1 MVWTH
6 GRAAHRMVVGVLRLT
21 ASDAQHGASCAAARL
36 LHMGL
41 VSGDRIAIAPGHEKD
56 IDQAQLQQSSIM
68 VSVWA
73 ALSIGVIPV
82 MVNPD
87 LSERE
92 RDYILRDSAPSVVF
106 DTTASLVALSSSFE
120 ESYPLPPYSLPPYP
134 LGRPMHYTSGTTGK
148 PKGVWSGVLAP
159 EAAAGLWATEIA
171 MWGCSSGDTSLVH
184 GPLTHSGPLRF
195 ALYSLLAGGDVLL
208 PGWFDAE
215 LHAAAIAEH
224 RPTIAFVVPS
234 HMQRLLERP
243 GGLPESP
250 YRMLVHAGSACPPVL
265 KQAIHEWA
273 GTENVWEFYGST
285 EGQFTTMPGTQ
296 WALRPGSVGRAR
308 PERELRTIDG
318 TIWCAPPEYGYF
330 EYWGDP
336 EKTAAA
342 WRVIDGKR
350 WFTVGDLGRLD
361 DEGYLYIEGRR
372 EDLIITGGMNVYPAE
387 LEGEI
392 LAFDGVRDAAVFGV
406 PDERWGQK
414 VCAAVV
420 GDVDIKALGTRLRR
434 DLAGYKQPKE
444 LFVLEQLPR
453 TASGK
458 IQRLK
463 VAGLLGLE

>member
-1 MVWTH
+1 M
-6 GRAAHRMVVGVLRLT
+6 LRLT
-21 ASDAQHGASCAAARL
+21 ATQARQGASWVAARL
-36 LHMGL
+36 LQMG
-41 VSGDRIAIAPGHEKD
+41 VTPGDRIAIAPHNEKD
-56 IDQAQLQQSSIM
+56 IDQAQRQQSSIIM
-68 VSVWA
+68 SMWG

-92 RDYILRDSAPSVVF
+92 RDYILLDSLPSIVF
-106 DTTASLVALSSSFE
+106 DTTESLVALCSHFE
-120 ESYPLPPYSLPPYP
+120 ESHPLPSYP

-148 PKGVWSGVLAP
+148 PKGVWSGVLTP
-159 EAAAGLWATEIA
+159 KAAAGLWETEIA
-171 MWGCSSGDTSLVH
+171 MWDCSSRDTSLVH

-195 ALYSLLAGGDVLL
+195 ALYTLLAGGDVLL

-215 LHAAAIAEH
+215 LHAVAIAEH
-224 RPTIAFVVPS
+224 RPSIAFVVPS
-234 HMQRLLERP
+234 HMQRLFERS

-250 YRMLVHAGSACPPVL
+250 YRMLVHAGAACPPVL
-265 KQAIHEWA
+265 KQAIHDWA
-273 GTENVWEFYGST
+273 GAENVWEFYGST

-296 WALRPGSVGRAR
+296 WALWPGSVGKAR
-308 PERELRTIDG
+308 PERELRIIDG

-342 WRVIDGKR
+342 WRVIDGRR
-350 WFTVGDLGRLD
+350 WFTVGDLGRLND
-361 DEGYLYIEGRR
+361 QGYLYIEGRR

-387 LEGEI
+387 LEAEI
-392 LAFDGVRDAAVFGV
+392 LAFDGVHDVAVFGV
-406 PDERWGQK
+406 TDERWGQK

-420 GDVDIKALGTRLRR
+420 GNADLDLNALSTRLRQ

-444 LFVLEQLPR
+444 FFVVDQLPR

-463 VAGLLGLE
+463 VAGELGLE

>member
-1 MVWTH
+1 
-6 GRAAHRMVVGVLRLT
+6 VLRLT
-21 ASDAQHGASCAAARL
+21 ATQARQGASWAAARL
-36 LHMGL
+36 LHMG
-41 VSGDRIAIAPGHEKD
+41 VTPGGRIAIAPRNEKD
-56 IDQAQLQQSSIM
+56 IDQAQCQQSSIIM
-68 VSVWA
+68 SVWG

-92 RDYILRDSAPSVVF
+92 REYILRDSAPTAVF
-106 DTTASLVALSSSFE
+106 DTTASLVALCSSLE
-120 ESYPLPPYSLPPYP
+120 ESHPLPPYPLPTYPLPTYP

-148 PKGVWSGVLAP
+148 PKGVWSGVLTP
-159 EAAAGLWATEIA
+159 ESAAGLWETEVS
-171 MWGCSSGDTSLVH
+171 MWDCSSRDTSLVH

-195 ALYSLLAGGDVLL
+195 ALYTLLAGGDVLL

-215 LHAAAIAEH
+215 LHAKAIAEH
-224 RPTIAFVVPS
+224 RPSIAFVVPS
-234 HMQRLLERP
+234 HMQRLFERC

-250 YRMLVHAGSACPPVL
+250 YRMLVHAGAACPPVL
-265 KQAIHEWA
+265 KQAIHDWVGA
-273 GTENVWEFYGST
+273 ENVWEFYGST
-285 EGQFTTMPGTQ
+285 EGQFTTMLGTQ
-296 WALRPGSVGRAR
+296 WALRPGSVGKAR
-308 PERELRTIDG
+308 PERELRIIDG

-342 WRVIDGKR
+342 WRVIDGRR

-361 DEGYLYIEGRR
+361 DQGYLYIEGRR

-387 LEGEI
+387 LEAEI
-392 LAFDGVRDAAVFGV
+392 LAFDGVHDVAVFGV

-420 GDVDIKALGTRLRR
+420 GNVDLDLNALSTRLRQ

-444 LFVLEQLPR
+444 VFVVDQLPR

-463 VAGLLGLE
+463 VAGELGLE

>member
-1 MVWTH
+1 MTRSH
-6 GRAAHRMVVGVLRLT
+6 GHNARTRLGLVLRLT
-21 ASDAQHGASCAAARL
+21 ASEARQRASWAAARL

-41 VSGDRIAIAPGHEKD
+41 VSGDRIAIAPRHEKD
-56 IDQAQLQQSSIM
+56 IEQAQLQQSRITI
-68 VSVWA
+68 SVWA

-92 RDYILRDSAPSVVF
+92 HEYILRDSAPGVVF
-106 DTTASLVALSSSFE
+106 NTTESLVALTSDFKV
-120 ESYPLPPYSLPPYP
+120 PHSLPLDP

-148 PKGVWSGVLAP
+148 PKGVWSGVLTP
-159 EAAAGLWATEIA
+159 EAAAGLWATEID
-171 MWGCSSGDTSLVH
+171 MWGCSSSDTSLVH

-195 ALYSLLAGGDVLL
+195 ALYSLMAGGDVLL
-208 PGWFDAE
+208 PGWFDAD

-243 GGLPESP
+243 SGLPDSP
-250 YRMLVHAGSACPPVL
+250 YRMLVHAGSACPPVI
-265 KQAIHEWA
+265 KEAIHEWA
-273 GTENVWEFYGST
+273 GAENVWEFYGST
-285 EGQFTTMPGTQ
+285 EGQFTVMPGTQ
-296 WALRPGSVGRAR
+296 WASRPGSVGRAR
-308 PERELRTIDG
+308 PERELRIIDG

-336 EKTAAA
+336 EKTAAS
-342 WRVIDGKR
+342 WREIDGKR

-361 DEGYLYIEGRR
+361 VDGYLYIEGRR
-372 EDLIITGGMNVYPAE
+372 EDLIISGGMNVYPAE

-392 LAFDGVRDAAVFGV
+392 LACDGVHDVAVFGV
-406 PDERWGQK
+406 TDERWGQK
-414 VCAAVV
+414 VCAAIV
-420 GDVDIKALGTRLRR
+420 GDVDLDLSALAMRLRQS
-434 DLAGYKQPKE
+434 LAGYKQPKE
-444 LFVLEQLPR
+444 FFVVEQLPR

-463 VAGLLGLE
+463 VPRQLGLE

>member
-1 MVWTH
+1 M
-6 GRAAHRMVVGVLRLT
+6 LRLT
-21 ASDAQHGASCAAARL
+21 ATQARQGASWVAARL
-36 LHMGL
+36 LHMGV
-41 VSGDRIAIAPGHEKD
+41 VSGDRIAIAPHNEKD
-56 IDQAQLQQSSIM
+56 IDQAQSQQSSIIM
-68 VSVWA
+68 AMWG

-92 RDYILRDSAPSVVF
+92 REYILRDSAPSVVF
-106 DTTASLVALSSSFE
+106 DTTASLVALTSSCE
-120 ESYPLPPYSLPPYP
+120 ESYPLPPYP

-148 PKGVWSGVLAP
+148 PKGVWSGVLTP
-159 EAAAGLWATEIA
+159 EAAAGLWATEIE
-171 MWGCSSGDTSLVH
+171 MWDCSSRDTSLVH

-195 ALYSLLAGGDVLL
+195 ALYTLLAGGDVLL

-215 LHAAAIAEH
+215 LHSIAIAEH
-224 RPTIAFVVPS
+224 RPSIAFVVPS

-243 GGLPESP
+243 GGLAQSP

-265 KQAIHEWA
+265 KNAIHEWA
-273 GTENVWEFYGST
+273 GAENVWEVYGST

-308 PERELRTIDG
+308 PERELQIIDG

-330 EYWGDP
+330 EYWGAP
-336 EKTAAA
+336 EKTAAS
-342 WRVIDGKR
+342 WQVIDGRR

-361 DEGYLYIEGRR
+361 DQGYLFIEGRR

-387 LEGEI
+387 LEAEI
-392 LAFDGVRDAAVFGV
+392 LAFDGVHDVAVFGV

-420 GDVDIKALGTRLRR
+420 GNPDLDLNALSTRLRQ

-444 LFVLEQLPR
+444 FFVVDQLPR

-463 VAGLLGLE
+463 VAGQLGLE

>member
-1 MVWTH
+1 M
-6 GRAAHRMVVGVLRLT
+6 GVT
-21 ASDAQHGASCAAARL
+21 P
-36 LHMGL
+36 
-41 VSGDRIAIAPGHEKD
+41 GDRVAIAPHNEKD
-56 IDQAQLQQSSIM
+56 IDQAQRQQSSIIM
-68 VSVWA
+68 SVWG
-73 ALSIGVIPV
+73 ALSVGVIPV

-92 RDYILRDSAPSVVF
+92 RDYILGDCAPSIVF
-106 DTTASLVALSSSFE
+106 DTTASLVALSSSFQ
-120 ESYPLPPYSLPPYP
+120 ESCPLPPYPLPPYP

-148 PKGVWSGVLAP
+148 PKGVWSGVLTSK
-159 EAAAGLWATEIA
+159 AAAGLWATEIA
-171 MWGCSSGDTSLVH
+171 MWDCSSRDTSLVH

-195 ALYSLLAGGDVLL
+195 AFYTLLAGGDVLL

-215 LHAAAIAEH
+215 LHAAATAEH
-224 RPTIAFVVPS
+224 RPSIAFVVPS
-234 HMQRLLERP
+234 HMQRLFERP
-243 GGLPESP
+243 GGLADSP
-250 YRMLVHAGSACPPVL
+250 YRMLVHAGSACPPVV
-265 KQAIHEWA
+265 KEAIHEWA
-273 GTENVWEFYGST
+273 GPENVWEFYGST
-285 EGQFTTMPGTQ
+285 EGQFTSMPGTQ

-308 PERELRTIDG
+308 PERELRIIDG

-336 EKTAAA
+336 EKTTAA

-350 WFTVGDLGRLD
+350 WFTAGDLGRLD

-392 LAFDGVRDAAVFGV
+392 LAFDGVHDVAVFGV

-420 GDVDIKALGTRLRR
+420 GNVDLNALTNRLRR

-444 LFVLEQLPR
+444 IFEVEQLPR

>member
-1 MVWTH
+1 M
-6 GRAAHRMVVGVLRLT
+6 LRLT
-21 ASDAQHGASCAAARL
+21 ATQARQGASWVAARL
-36 LHMGL
+36 LQMG
-41 VSGDRIAIAPGHEKD
+41 VTPGDRIAIAPHNEKD
-56 IDQAQLQQSSIM
+56 IDQAQRQQSSIIM
-68 VSVWA
+68 SMWG

-92 RDYILRDSAPSVVF
+92 RDYILLDSLPSIVF
-106 DTTASLVALSSSFE
+106 DTTESLVALCSHFE
-120 ESYPLPPYSLPPYP
+120 ESHPLPSYP

-148 PKGVWSGVLAP
+148 PKGVWSGVLTP
-159 EAAAGLWATEIA
+159 KAAAGLWETEIA
-171 MWGCSSGDTSLVH
+171 MWDCSSRDTSLVH

-195 ALYSLLAGGDVLL
+195 ALYTLLAGGDVLL

-215 LHAAAIAEH
+215 LHAKAIAEH
-224 RPTIAFVVPS
+224 RPSIAFVVPS
-234 HMQRLLERP
+234 HMQRLLERS
-243 GGLPESP
+243 GDLAESP
-250 YRMLVHAGSACPPVL
+250 YRMLVHAGAACPPVL
-265 KQAIHEWA
+265 KQAIHDWA
-273 GTENVWEFYGST
+273 GAENVWEFYGST

-296 WALRPGSVGRAR
+296 WALWPGSVGKAR
-308 PERELRTIDG
+308 PERELRIIDG

-342 WRVIDGKR
+342 WRVIDGRR
-350 WFTVGDLGRLD
+350 WFTVGDLGRLND
-361 DEGYLYIEGRR
+361 QGYLYIEGRR

-387 LEGEI
+387 LEAEI
-392 LAFDGVRDAAVFGV
+392 LAFDGVHDVAVFGV
-406 PDERWGQK
+406 TDERWGQK

-420 GDVDIKALGTRLRR
+420 GNADLDLNALSTRLRQ

-444 LFVLEQLPR
+444 FFVVDQLPR

-463 VAGLLGLE
+463 VAGELGLE

>member
-1 MVWTH
+1 M
-6 GRAAHRMVVGVLRLT
+6 LRLT
-21 ASDAQHGASCAAARL
+21 ATQARQGASCAAVRL
-36 LHMGL
+36 LDMGL
-41 VSGDRIAIAPGHEKD
+41 IPGDRVAIAPHHEQD
-56 IDQAQLQQSSIM
+56 IDQAQRQQSSIIM
-68 VSVWA
+68 SMWG
-73 ALSIGVIPV
+73 ALSVGVIPV
-82 MVNPD
+82 MVSPD

-92 RDYILRDSAPSVVF
+92 RHYILRDCAPSVVF
-106 DTTASLVALSSSFE
+106 ETTASLVALSSSFE
-120 ESYPLPPYSLPPYP
+120 ESHPLPPYPLPPYP

-148 PKGVWSGVLAP
+148 PKGVWSGVLTP

-171 MWGCSSGDTSLVH
+171 MWDCSPRDTSLVH

-195 ALYSLLAGGDVLL
+195 ALYTLLAGGDVLL

-215 LHAAAIAEH
+215 LHAKAIAEH

-234 HMQRLLERP
+234 HMQRLFERSD
-243 GGLPESP
+243 GLAESP
-250 YRMLVHAGSACPPVL
+250 YRMLVHAGSACPAVL
-265 KQAIHEWA
+265 KKAIHDWA
-273 GTENVWEFYGST
+273 GAENVWEFYGST

-296 WALRPGSVGRAR
+296 WALRPGSVGKAR
-308 PERELRTIDG
+308 PERELRIIDG

-336 EKTAAA
+336 EKTAAG
-342 WRVIDGKR
+342 WRVMDGKR
-350 WFTVGDLGRLD
+350 WFTVGDLGRLNE
-361 DEGYLYIEGRR
+361 EGYLYIEGRR

-387 LEGEI
+387 LEEEI
-392 LAFDGVRDAAVFGV
+392 LAFDGVTDVAVFGV
-406 PDERWGQK
+406 QDERWGQK

-420 GDVDIKALGTRLRR
+420 GDVDLDLNALTTRLRQ

-444 LFVLEQLPR
+444 FFVVEQLPR